1 MGVLIIKK
9 QGQPYHQLNLEPGRT
24 YLAGRKADSD
34 IVLDAEKAISREHLK
49 IKLEGTV
56 LSVEC
61 ISKLANMT
69 VRGAPVLSVDLNH
82 SDEFSVGPFDFSFM
96 AEVAETHAIQNSKIE
111 VFNPDDKTVIQKA
124 SLSALVKIVNADG
137 DSLHQFKLEGRDR
150 WVAGRDAGADILIS
164 DHRVSRKQFEI
175 RKVDQ
180 RYEIS
185 DLASVN
191 GTYINEKLL
200 ESQQTITLKSG
211 DMIRIL
217 EHQMVFEVHDPHF
230 FSKVENLAPL
240 IVEQPELS
248 GSYNLENYQ
257 DEQNSPLMI
266 EAPTQNQYYDPSQNV
281 FAAPEA
287 SVSPADE
294 RTKKIRMLIGAI
306 AVVGLVLYMMGGNSS
321 TKTRPSA
328 QAPAGADPLSGLTSQ
343 QKTEYRQSLEL
354 SKRYFMEGNYSLSL
368 SEVEDLIK
376 NYKVV
381 DPEAEKLKNTAYA
394 AIETQKQLVRQE
406 KEEKDRQVME
416 AKIEVTANEC
426 SKILQSFQN
435 EEQLDGCLLEALQ
448 LNPVHP
454 LILELKSQFQ
464 SITTER
470 LVKREQQ
477 AEINK
482 RIQQLRNLHEKAKKT
497 ESEGD
502 YIATIDAYNT
512 VISSKL
518 PDPGGLKKASQA
530 RLKKLKIEMATKI
543 KQFEKEAEQH
553 RSQQNLKQ
561 AVITLR
567 SAIQIDPTR
576 EDLKELADSLKNDL
590 RKNMMVYY
598 QEGVLEESFGNVDG
612 GDNRAGAKEKWK
624 KILDTDLP
632 DGEYY
637 KKAYIK
643 LKKYGAQ

>member
-1 MGVLIIKK
+1 MAVLIIKK

-56 LSVEC
+56 LTVEC

-82 SDEFSVGPFDFSFM
+82 SDEFAVGPFDFSFM
-96 AEVAETHAIQNSKIE
+96 TEMAETHAIQNSKVE

-150 WVAGRDAGADILIS
+150 WIAGRDAGADILIS

-200 ESQQTITLKSG
+200 ESQQTISLKSG
-211 DMIRIL
+211 DMIRVL

-230 FSKVENLAPL
+230 FSKVENLAPMV
-240 IVEQPELS
+240 VEQPELS
-248 GSYNLENYQ
+248 GSYDLENYQ
-257 DEQNSPLMI
+257 DEQSSPLMI

-281 FAAPEA
+281 FTAPEA

-306 AVVGLVLYMMGGNSS
+306 AVVGLVLYMMGGGSS
-321 TKTRPSA
+321 NTTRPSA
-328 QAPAGADPLSGLTSQ
+328 QAPAGAGPLSGLTAQ

-416 AKIEVTANEC
+416 AKIEVTVNEC
-426 SKILQSFQN
+426 SKSLQSFQN

-448 LNPVHP
+448 LNPAHP
-454 LILELKSQFQ
+454 LILELKAQFQ
-464 SITTER
+464 SITADR
-470 LVKREQQ
+470 LVKKEQQ

-482 RIQQLRNLHEKAKKT
+482 RIQQLRNLHEKAKKI

-512 VISSKL
+512 VIASKL

-543 KQFEKEAEQH
+543 KQFEKVAEQH

-561 AVITLR
+561 AVMTLR

>member
-1 MGVLIIKK
+1 MAVLIIKK
-9 QGQPYHQLNLEPGRT
+9 QGQPYHQLSLEPGRS
-24 YLAGRKADSD
+24 YLAGRKAESD

-49 IKLEGTV
+49 IKLEGSV
-56 LSVEC
+56 LTVEC

-69 VRGAPVLSVDLNH
+69 VRGAPVLSVELNH
-82 SDEFSVGPFDFSFM
+82 SDEFSVGPFDFSFV
-96 AEVAETHAIQNSKIE
+96 AEMAETHAIQNSKIE
-111 VFNPDDKTVIQKA
+111 TFNPEDKTVIQKA

-150 WVAGRDAGADILIS
+150 WIAGRDAGADILIS

-211 DMIRIL
+211 DMIRVL

-230 FSKVENLAPL
+230 FSKVENLAPMV
-240 IVEQPELS
+240 IEQPELS
-248 GSYNLENYQ
+248 GSYNQESY
-257 DEQNSPLMI
+257 DEEPSPPLMLG
-266 EAPTQNQYYDPSQNV
+266 APAQNQYYDPSQNV

-287 SVSPADE
+287 SASPADE

-306 AVVGLVLYMMGGNSS
+306 AVVGGVLYMMGGDGSS
-321 TKTRPSA
+321 TSRPSA
-328 QAPAGADPLSGLTSQ
+328 QAPAGADPLSGLTTQ

-376 NYKVV
+376 NYKVI

-416 AKIEVTANEC
+416 AKIEVAANEC
-426 SKILQSFQN
+426 SKNLQNFQT

-448 LNPVHP
+448 LNPAHP
-454 LILELKSQFQ
+454 LILELKAQYQ
-464 SITTER
+464 SLTADR
-470 LVKREQQ
+470 LVKKEQQ

-482 RIQQLRNLHEKAKKT
+482 RIQQLRNMYEKAKKT

-502 YIATIDAYNT
+502 YIATIETYNT
-512 VISSKL
+512 VIASKL
-518 PDPGGLKKASQA
+518 PDPGNLKKTSQT
-530 RLKKLKIEMATKI
+530 RLKKLKIEMAKKI
-543 KQFEKEAEQH
+543 KQFEKEAEQYK
-553 RSQQNLKQ
+553 SQQNLKQ

-576 EDLKELADSLKNDL
+576 EDLKELADDIKNDL
-590 RKNMMVYY
+590 RKNMMVFY

>member
-1 MGVLIIKK
+1 MAVLIIKK
-9 QGQPYHQLNLEPGRT
+9 QGQPYHQLNLEPGRS

-49 IKLEGTV
+49 IKLEGSV

-69 VRGAPVLSVDLNH
+69 VRGAPVLSVELNH

-96 AEVAETHAIQNSKIE
+96 TEMAETHAIQNSKIE
-111 VFNPDDKTVIQKA
+111 TFNPEDKTVIQKA

-150 WVAGRDAGADILIS
+150 WIAGRDAGADILIS

-211 DMIRIL
+211 DMIRVL

-230 FSKVENLAPL
+230 FSKVENLAPMV
-240 IVEQPELS
+240 IEQPELS
-248 GSYNLENYQ
+248 GSYNQESYEE
-257 DEQNSPLMI
+257 EQGSPLMI
-266 EAPTQNQYYDPSQNV
+266 EAPAQNQYYDPSQNV

-287 SVSPADE
+287 ATSPADE

-306 AVVGLVLYMMGGNSS
+306 AVVGGVLYMMGGDGTSN
-321 TKTRPSA
+321 TRPSA
-328 QAPAGADPLSGLTSQ
+328 QAPAGADPLSGLTAQ

-394 AIETQKQLVRQE
+394 AIETQKQLVKQE
-406 KEEKDRQVME
+406 REEKDRQVME
-416 AKIEVTANEC
+416 AKIEVAANEC
-426 SKILQSFQN
+426 SKNLQKFQT

-448 LNPVHP
+448 LNPAHP
-454 LILELKSQFQ
+454 LILELKAQYQ
-464 SITTER
+464 SLMADR
-470 LVKREQQ
+470 LVKKEQQ

-482 RIQQLRNLHEKAKKT
+482 RIQQLRNLYEKAKKT

-502 YIATIDAYNT
+502 YIATIDAYNS

-518 PDPGGLKKASQA
+518 PDPGNLKKTSQN

-553 RSQQNLKQ
+553 KASQNLKQ
-561 AVITLR
+561 AVLTLR

-576 EDLKELADSLKNDL
+576 EDLKELADSIKNDL

>member
-1 MGVLIIKK
+1 MAVLIIKK
-9 QGQPYHQLNLEPGRT
+9 QGQPYHQLNLEPGRSYT
-24 YLAGRKADSD
+24 AGRKADSD

-49 IKLEGTV
+49 IKLEGSV
-56 LSVEC
+56 LTVEC

-69 VRGAPVLSVDLNH
+69 VRGAPVLSVELNH

-96 AEVAETHAIQNSKIE
+96 TEMAETHAIQNSKIATFSPE
-111 VFNPDDKTVIQKA
+111 DKTVIQKA

-150 WVAGRDAGADILIS
+150 WIAGRDAGADILIS

-211 DMIRIL
+211 DMIRVL

-230 FSKVENLAPL
+230 FSKVENLAPMV
-240 IVEQPELS
+240 IEQPEPS
-248 GSYNLENYQ
+248 GSYNLENYEE
-257 DEQNSPLMI
+257 EQSSPLMI
-266 EAPTQNQYYDPSQNV
+266 GAPAQNQYYDPSQNV

-287 SVSPADE
+287 ATSPADE

-306 AVVGLVLYMMGGNSS
+306 AVVGGVLYMMGGDDTSN
-321 TKTRPSA
+321 TRPSA
-328 QAPAGADPLSGLTSQ
+328 QAPAGADPLSGLTAQ

-376 NYKVV
+376 SYKVV

-394 AIETQKQLVRQE
+394 AIETQKQLVKQE

-416 AKIEVTANEC
+416 AKIEVATNEC
-426 SKILQSFQN
+426 SKNLEKFQT

-448 LNPVHP
+448 LNPAHP
-454 LILELKSQFQ
+454 LILELKAQFQ
-464 SITTER
+464 SLTADR
-470 LVKREQQ
+470 LVKKEQQ

-482 RIQQLRNLHEKAKKT
+482 RIQQLRNLYEKAKKT

-502 YIATIDAYNT
+502 YIATIDAYNA

-518 PDPGGLKKASQA
+518 PDPGNLKKTSQT
-530 RLKKLKIEMATKI
+530 RLKKLKVEMATKI

-553 RSQQNLKQ
+553 KAAQNLKQ
-561 AVITLR
+561 AVLTLR

-576 EDLKELADSLKNDL
+576 EDLKELADSIKNDL

>member
-1 MGVLIIKK
+1 MAVLIIKK
-9 QGQPYHQLNLEPGRT
+9 QGQPYHQLNLESGRT
-24 YLAGRKADSD
+24 YIAGRKTESD

-49 IKLEGTV
+49 IKLEGSVLTV
-56 LSVEC
+56 DC

-82 SDEFSVGPFDFSFM
+82 ADEFSVGPFDFSFM
-96 AEVAETHAIQNSKIE
+96 TEMAETHAIQNSKIQNFSSE
-111 VFNPDDKTVIQKA
+111 DKTVIQKA

-137 DSLHQFKLEGRDR
+137 DSLHQFKLEGNDR
-150 WVAGRDAGADILIS
+150 WIAGRDAGADILIS

-200 ESQQTITLKSG
+200 ESQQTINLKSG
-211 DMIRIL
+211 DMIRVL
-217 EHQMVFEVHDPHF
+217 EHQMIFEVHDPHF
-230 FSKVENLAPL
+230 FSKVENLAPMV
-240 IVEQPELS
+240 IEQSELS
-248 GSYNLENYQ
+248 GSYNQESYEE
-257 DEQNSPLMI
+257 DQNSPLMI
-266 EAPTQNQYYDPSQNV
+266 EAPAQNQYYDPSQNV

-287 SVSPADE
+287 TGSQVDE

-306 AVVGLVLYMMGGNSS
+306 AVVGLVFYLMGGDSTSS
-321 TKTRPSA
+321 TRPSA

-376 NYKVV
+376 NYKVT

-394 AIETQKQLVRQE
+394 AIETQKQLVKQE

-416 AKIEVTANEC
+416 AKIEVAANEC
-426 SKILQSFQN
+426 SKNLQSFQN

-448 LNPVHP
+448 LNPAHP
-454 LILELKSQFQ
+454 LVLELKAQFQ
-464 SITTER
+464 SLTADR
-470 LVKREQQ
+470 LVKKEQQ

-482 RIQQLRNLHEKAKKT
+482 RIQQLRNLHEKAKKS
-497 ESEGD
+497 EAEGD
-502 YIATIDAYNT
+502 YIATIDAYNS

-518 PDPGGLKKASQA
+518 PDPGNLKKASMD

-553 RSQQNLKQ
+553 KAQQNLKQ
-561 AVITLR
+561 AVLTLR
-567 SAIQIDPTR
+567 MAIQIDPTR

-590 RKNMMVYY
+590 RKNMMGYY